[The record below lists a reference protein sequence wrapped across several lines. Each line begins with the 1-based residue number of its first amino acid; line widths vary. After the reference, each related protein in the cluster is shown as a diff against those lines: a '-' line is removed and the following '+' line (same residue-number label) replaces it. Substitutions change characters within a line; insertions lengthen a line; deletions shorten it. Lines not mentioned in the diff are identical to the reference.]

1 MKIVLNAPFAKTEND
16 LTDTLFTFLSNSL
29 RASDI
34 ITIIDNQS
42 ELAAATSGPNTF
54 LINGISFADD
64 TPEAI
69 DPNGNRI
76 DIGIAFN
83 DDASR
88 PSDRIIKFV
97 QKSFEGFGH
106 YNISINPP
114 FISSVVG
121 SPDCPTLTIA
131 FRRNLYLDA
140 GTHRMHS
147 TAYKWNHLLN
157 NIYYGI
163 VD

>member
-34 ITIIDNQS
+34 TIVNNQS
-42 ELAAATSGPNTF
+42 ELVAATSSPNTL
-54 LINGISFADD
+54 LINGMSFASDI
-64 TPEAI
+64 PEAI

-83 DDASR
+83 NDASR
-88 PSDRIIKFV
+88 PSDKIIKFV

-114 FISSVVG
+114 FIHNVSG
-121 SPDCPTLTIA
+121 TPNCQTLTIA
-131 FRRNLYLDA
+131 IRRSIYLDES
-140 GTHRMHS
+140 TRRMRP
-147 TAYKWNHLLN
+147 TAYKWNALLN

>member
-16 LTDTLFTFLSNSL
+16 LTDTLFTFLSKSL
-29 RASDI
+29 QASDI
-34 ITIIDNQS
+34 TIVNNQS
-42 ELAAATSGPNTF
+42 ELDVATSTPNTL
-54 LINGISFADD
+54 LINGMSFASDI
-64 TPEAI
+64 PEAI
-69 DPNGNRI
+69 DSNGNRI

-97 QKSFEGFGH
+97 QKSFDEFGH
-106 YNISINPP
+106 YNIGLNPP
-114 FISSVVG
+114 FIHNVSG
-121 SPDCPTLTIA
+121 TPNCQTLTIA
-131 FRRNLYLDA
+131 IRRSIYLDES
-140 GTHRMHS
+140 TRRMRP
-147 TAYKWNHLLN
+147 TAYKWNALLN